1 MKQLFTKRLCL
12 YMVIAFTVTI
22 VAVFGLQ
29 TYTNW
34 RDHITSSQSKLEDV
48 RERLADNQEN
58 VVRLTN
64 NLNQNNLAKTRALV
78 DMLAMDPSIASDK
91 VRMAE
96 IRDRLQVN
104 ELHIIDEKGIIT
116 SSTIDDYVGF
126 DMTSGEQSRAFMVII
141 DNPSIEIAQE
151 PQVNVAENKLMQY
164 IGVARKDAKGLVQVG
179 VHPDVLEKA
188 LAGTEISTVLKD
200 IDFGKKGYVYAIDK
214 SNGLLLAHP
223 NNKLIGT
230 SAISV
235 GFSKNYTG
243 YGWIRVNGAGGF
255 FYAEENEDYII
266 GTFLPSSE
274 FFASSWSQTLM
285 VSLSMLLIFGVLL
298 IMINRMVDSKI
309 VRGIN
314 NITDSMKKIAD
325 GDLDITVNEKGN
337 PEFEQLSD
345 NINRMVTSI
354 RSLIKQQEANVESN
368 RRLISN
374 VKSVCS
380 DLGQVSGKTLD
391 NADNIYNGTEK
402 QKQAVS
408 DLKQIMEQLTEVLG
422 HSVNTSADISV
433 STEAT
438 TEKIKETQS
447 QMDLLKQSMQK
458 ISDMSMEIEKIIDEI
473 DSIAQQTN
481 LISVNASIEAARAG
495 EVGKGFTVV
504 AAEVGALAARS
515 LQASKKT
522 NELITNSIQ
531 AVKEGQKITEQT
543 TELFLDAVTNIE
555 RSGEDVGKISNMVQQ
570 NVDIVQDAV
579 RQLEQISDVVE
590 ENVSISHNTKEV
602 SSNMANI
609 TGNLLSLVKA

>member
-1 MKQLFTKRLCL
+1 MKKLFTKRLCL
-12 YMVIAFTVTI
+12 YMVIAFSVTI
-22 VAVFGLQ
+22 AAVFGLQ
-29 TYTNW
+29 TYANW
-34 RDHITSSQSKLEDV
+34 RDHIISSQSKLEDV
-48 RERLADNQEN
+48 RERLADNEES

-91 VRMAE
+91 VRMAQ

-116 SSTIDDYVGF
+116 SSTIDSYVGF
-126 DMTSGEQSRAFMVII
+126 DMTSGEQSKAFMAII
-141 DNPSIEIAQE
+141 DDPSIEIAQE
-151 PQVNVAENKLMQY
+151 PQINVAENKLMQY
-164 IGVARKDAKGLVQVG
+164 VGVARKDAKGLVQVG

-188 LAGTEISTVLKD
+188 LAGTEISTVFKD
-200 IDFGKKGYVYAIDK
+200 IDFGKKGYVYAINK
-214 SNGLLLAHP
+214 SSGLLLAHP
-223 NNKLIGT
+223 NSKLIGT
-230 SAISV
+230 AALNA
-235 GFSKNYTG
+235 GFSKDFVG
-243 YGWIRVNGAGGF
+243 YGWTKVDGAGGF
-255 FYAEENEDYII
+255 FYAEENGDSII

-274 FFASSWSQTLM
+274 YFASSRNQTLM
-285 VSLSMLLIFGVLL
+285 VSFSMLLIFSVLL
-298 IMINRMVDSKI
+298 LMINRMVDSKI

-314 NITDSMKKIAD
+314 NITDSMRKIAD
-325 GDLDITVNEKGN
+325 GDLDITINEKGN

-354 RSLIKQQEANVESN
+354 RSLLKQQEANVESN
-368 RRLISN
+368 QKLIYN

-408 DLKQIMEQLTEVLG
+408 DLKQIMEQLTQVLG

-438 TEKIKETQS
+438 TEKMKETQS
-447 QMDLLKQSMQK
+447 QMELLKHSMQK

-473 DSIAQQTN
+473 DSIAQQTK

-522 NELITNSIQ
+522 NELINNSIQ
-531 AVKEGQKITEQT
+531 AVKEGQQITEQT
-543 TELFLDAVTNIE
+543 TELFSDAVANIE
-555 RSGEDVGKISNMVQQ
+555 HSGQDVGKISNMVQQ
-570 NVDIVQDAV
+570 NVDIVQYAV

-590 ENVSISHNTKEV
+590 ENVAISYNTKEV

-609 TGNLLSLVKA
+609 TGNLLNLVKA